1 MINKGYS
8 KFSSQL
14 AVFLLSAFFHEY
26 LVSIPLRMLRAWAFT
41 GMLSQIPLA
50 MVTSLDIMRGQPG
63 NVVVW
68 VSIILGQ
75 PIAILMYMHDYY
87 LINKLN

>member
-1 MINKGYS
+1 
-8 KFSSQL
+8 
-14 AVFLLSAFFHEY
+14 
-26 LVSIPLRMLRAWAFT
+26 MLRAWAFT